1 MSPQREM
8 IQVGLSR
15 MANCI
20 GGGLTV
26 PRLRKP
32 ITVLIMRP
40 RPRTYDRDSMAVMQA
55 VMQAVMHEVLL
66 RLISADAD
74 RKRKPV
80 A

>member
-1 MSPQREM
+1 MSPQRVV

-26 PRLRKP
+26 PRFRKP
-32 ITVLIMRP
+32 ITILIMRP
-40 RPRTYDRDSMAVMQA
+40 RPRTYNCDSMAVMHQ
-55 VMQAVMHEVLL
+55 VLL
-66 RLISADAD
+66 RLLSADAD
-74 RKRKPV
+74 RKRKRKPL

>member
-1 MSPQREM
+1 MSPQRE
-8 IQVGLSR
+8 ITQAGLSR

-32 ITVLIMRP
+32 ITILIMRS
-40 RPRTYDRDSMAVMQA
+40 RPRTYNRDSMAVM
-55 VMQAVMHEVLL
+55 HEILL
-66 RLISADAD
+66 RLLSADAD
-74 RKRKPV
+74 RKRKRKPL